1 MGPPKDLVTSDVTD
15 TSFVASWTAAP
26 GHVKRYR
33 VRWESL
39 FSQETGETAVPGDV
53 TSAVLQGL
61 TPETLYQV
69 SVVAAYEHKDSEPLT
84 GQETTDGKTPA
95 RRCDTCL
102 HIGRD
107 EGSGRGSVFPNVLSN
122 PNPSGGVKA
131 PVIRVS

>member
-1 MGPPKDLVTSDVTD
+1 MTSDVTD

-26 GHVKRYR
+26 GHVKTYR

-69 SVVAAYEHKDSEPLT
+69 AVVAVYDHKDSEPLS

-95 RRCDTCL
+95 DDIHHSCTLSDMFL
-102 HIGRD
+102 LIGRD
-107 EGSGRGSVFPNVLSN
+107 EASNVPAGRSVRFPSQG
-122 PNPSGGVKA
+122 PFPQIS
-131 PVIRVS
+131 RH